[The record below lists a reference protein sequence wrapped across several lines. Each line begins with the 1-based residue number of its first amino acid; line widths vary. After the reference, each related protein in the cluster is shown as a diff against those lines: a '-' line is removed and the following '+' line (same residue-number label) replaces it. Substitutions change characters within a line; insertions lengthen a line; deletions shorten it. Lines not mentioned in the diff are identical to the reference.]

1 LSALIDPDPA
11 GHKPTASAFDRPSPD
26 RPNAQNGGT
35 PSAPGA
41 VGAHPFQTTALRKRY
56 AIITKNLTVDVRSS
70 V

>member
-1 LSALIDPDPA
+1 LFRHVIPSGRQSFHLRSNPA
-11 GHKPTASAFDRPSPD
+11 G

-41 VGAHPFQTTALRKRY
+41 VGAHPFQIIALRKRR
-56 AIITKNLTVDVRSS
+56 AMIAKNLTVDVRSS